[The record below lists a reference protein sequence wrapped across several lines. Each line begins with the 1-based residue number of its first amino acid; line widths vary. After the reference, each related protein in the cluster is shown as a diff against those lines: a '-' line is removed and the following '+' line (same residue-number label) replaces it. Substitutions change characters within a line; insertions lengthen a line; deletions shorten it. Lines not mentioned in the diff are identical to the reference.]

1 MSVVDM
7 RGVRDLLKDW
17 DDLRQKILQGE
28 IQSWM
33 LSVQDH
39 HGREAVYVG
48 GRFKGDADAALR
60 AGMRASWEKTKIED
74 EEQPQLTYSV

>member
-7 RGVRDLLKDW
+7 RGVRDLLRDL
-17 DDLRQKILQGE
+17 DELRQHILQGRV
-28 IQSWM
+28 QSWM

-39 HGREAVYVG
+39 HGQEAVYVG

-60 AGMRASWEKTKIED
+60 AGMRASWEKTKLED
-74 EEQPQLTYSV
+74 EQSSQLNYSV